1 MKASQYLRQEK
12 AIAVG
17 AADDIERR
25 WKWGLRLLHDPQ
37 AFAKGSSQ
45 LRPGVSDGLVKSA
58 RACGFKL
65 SESEIRWRLQ
75 CARAYPSETAIRC
88 ARSEYRD
95 WWSLCRAGFPP
106 VDVSPDEPPADH
118 QTDTE
123 RDQDRAAALMDLI
136 GDQGS
141 LFSLR
146 DFEPTTSTL
155 ADLRTYTDEGKKLT
169 ARFARHD
176 AKREEYMNRLEAAA
190 NGDMSMTWLE
200 AHSLLPTGADADA
213 RL

>member
-1 MKASQYLRQEK
+1 MKPSQYLRQEK

-106 VDVSPDEPPADH
+106 VAVPPDEPPADSR
-118 QTDTE
+118 TDTE
-123 RDQDRAAALMDLI
+123 RRHDHARALMDLV
-136 GDQGS
+136 GGQGV
-141 LFSLR
+141 LFSMR
-146 DFEPTTSTL
+146 DFEPTETPLQILRAYADEQHQLTGRFVEVDTKRL
-155 ADLRTYTDEGKKLT
+155 AYLEK
-169 ARFARHD
+169 
-176 AKREEYMNRLEAAA
+176 LEAAA
-190 NGDMSMTWLE
+190 GGDMDMTWLD
-200 AHSLLPTGADADA
+200 AHDRMMAAEVVRGG
-213 RL
+213 